1 VRRLP
6 APLRFTAIFALS
18 IAAGVAAYLGL
29 GRHTEPRSAAAPRAT
44 APPLTRDANDA
55 APPVARLEP
64 SPASARP
71 ASAVTPQSVA
81 REPNAADVATA
92 QPDVPPARDRLSRKT
107 VRALVE
113 RVFKGKLADRELT
126 PRDYDRLVDAVMR
139 LRSALRSL
147 RRDDESPAASAA
159 VLDEHRQAVRSALGD
174 IEVIT
179 GVPPS
184 QLGDVL
190 VSEDDL
196 TATPNDGAES
206 AAPDGSR

>member
-1 VRRLP
+1 
-6 APLRFTAIFALS
+6 
-18 IAAGVAAYLGL
+18 
-29 GRHTEPRSAAAPRAT
+29 
-44 APPLTRDANDA
+44 
-55 APPVARLEP
+55 
-64 SPASARP
+64 
-71 ASAVTPQSVA
+71 
-81 REPNAADVATA
+81 
-92 QPDVPPARDRLSRKT
+92 

-113 RVFKGKLADRELT
+113 RVFKGKLPDRELT

-147 RRDDESPAASAA
+147 RRGDELPASAA
-159 VLDEHRQAVRSALGD
+159 VLDEHRQAVRLALGD

-190 VSEDDL
+190 VSDDDL
-196 TATPNDGAES
+196 TAMPNDGAES

>member
-1 VRRLP
+1 M
-6 APLRFTAIFALS
+6 
-18 IAAGVAAYLGL
+18 
-29 GRHTEPRSAAAPRAT
+29 
-44 APPLTRDANDA
+44 
-55 APPVARLEP
+55 ARLEP

-71 ASAVTPQSVA
+71 VSAATPQSVA
-81 REPNAADVATA
+81 REPNAADGATA
-92 QPDVPPARDRLSRKT
+92 QPDVPPARDRLSRKN

-147 RRDDESPAASAA
+147 HRDDGSPASAA
-159 VLDEHRQAVRSALGD
+159 VLDEQRQAVRSALGD

-190 VSEDDL
+190 ASDDDL
-196 TATPNDGAES
+196 TATPNDGVES
-206 AAPDGSR
+206 AAPDRSR